1 MLAGPDKRADIHTCC
16 KSYSKRQDQAFC
28 KSQSHLAVSHVRQYS
43 SRGLR
48 CDAHRS
54 SSAKINGSQLVLQR
68 LQVQSNQVLA
78 RASCA
83 LQQRGVTMTAYSCG
97 GRLLDRKFGMLLV
110 MCWVAIIAQKSTQV
124 IRCPITLPGKRC
136 AKVQ

>member
-1 MLAGPDKRADIHTCC
+1 
-16 KSYSKRQDQAFC
+16 
-28 KSQSHLAVSHVRQYS
+28 
-43 SRGLR
+43 
-48 CDAHRS
+48 
-54 SSAKINGSQLVLQR
+54 
-68 LQVQSNQVLA
+68 
-78 RASCA
+78 
-83 LQQRGVTMTAYSCG
+83 MTAYSCG